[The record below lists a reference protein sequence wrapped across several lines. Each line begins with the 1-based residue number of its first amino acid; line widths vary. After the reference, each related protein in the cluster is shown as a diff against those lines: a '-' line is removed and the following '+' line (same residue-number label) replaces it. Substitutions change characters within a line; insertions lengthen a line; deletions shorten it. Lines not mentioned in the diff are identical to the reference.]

1 MTPPPNGRHDPRRRD
16 AQPAETV
23 NPGRGTIA
31 APPAATP
38 KGDLDMRRT
47 WWIIPVLLL
56 ATVSLSMLAG
66 DTSKCSAGTDECLKK
81 MVQKY
86 QQAGWLGIEKEKGP
100 DGPVVAAVVPGSPAE
115 AAGFLKG
122 DILVALDGVRF
133 TAENE
138 AKLKE
143 IRKDFVPG
151 RRVDYTVRRV
161 GKEIELTVTLAA
173 LPPDVMAQ
181 MIGMH
186 MIEHAQPA
194 PAEK

>member
-1 MTPPPNGRHDPRRRD
+1 MTTRRRTHGSLLAMALTFAGFCASPGAPAVAGPKGYKCPLD
-16 AQPAETV
+16 AQTCLNQMAGELKNRGWMGIVYDVNEETGV
-23 NPGRGTIA
+23 M
-31 APPAATP
+31 
-38 KGDLDMRRT
+38 K
-47 WWIIPVLLL
+47 V
-56 ATVSLSMLAG
+56 
-66 DTSKCSAGTDECLKK
+66 TS
-81 MVQKY
+81 
-86 QQAGWLGIEKEKGP
+86 
-100 DGPVVAAVVPGSPAE
+100 VVAGSPAE

-186 MIEHAQPA
+186 MIEHAQPV
-194 PAEK
+194 PADK